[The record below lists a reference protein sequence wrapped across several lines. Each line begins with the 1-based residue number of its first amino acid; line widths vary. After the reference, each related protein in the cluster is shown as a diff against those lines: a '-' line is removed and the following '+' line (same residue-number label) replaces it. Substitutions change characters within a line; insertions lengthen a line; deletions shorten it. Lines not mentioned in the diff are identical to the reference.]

1 MQGRLVIKILHRTL
15 TAVLLLIVGGYV
27 GFQYFFNQPPND
39 VLVSK
44 QKLSESVWLYTTRYD
59 GGNATVPD
67 FYRFYL
73 DKDDGNRDV
82 MAALK
87 KRTPFMEAK
96 TSDVTATAY
105 GNTVNIKITGKIYS
119 FTNSDLFYSDG
130 VAIMPVINL
139 IANGTR
145 D

>member
-1 MQGRLVIKILHRTL
+1 MQERLVIKNLHRML
-15 TAVLLLIVGGYV
+15 TTTLLLLVGGYAAY
-27 GFQYFFNQPPND
+27 QYFFNLPPND

-44 QKLSESVWLYTTRYD
+44 QKLSDSVWLYITRYD
-59 GGNATVPD
+59 EGNATVSD

-73 DKDDGNRDV
+73 DKDEGDSDV
-82 MAALK
+82 MKALK

-96 TSDVTATAY
+96 TSNLTATAY

>member
-1 MQGRLVIKILHRTL
+1 MRKGLIIRRLHCLL
-15 TAVLLLIVGGYV
+15 TAVLLMIVGAYV
-27 GFQYFFNQPPND
+27 AYQYFFNLPPQD
-39 VLVSK
+39 FFVSK
-44 QKLSESVWLYTTRYD
+44 QKLSDSVWLYVTKYND
-59 GGNATVPD
+59 GNATVAD

-73 DKDDGNRDV
+73 DKDEGDTDV
-82 MAALK
+82 MEALK

-96 TSDVTATAY
+96 THSVTATAY

-130 VAIMPVINL
+130 IAVIPVINL